1 MPNIEPVGAFFLAAG
16 VCVVLIVG
24 GAFLVDS
31 KKEEPAAEQ
40 INLHLYVD
48 PEQGCHYFL
57 SEKGGIFPR
66 LAADGL
72 PHCVPPGGYHDGG
85 DGEPVLP
92 SVPLTPPD
100 MRV

>member
-1 MPNIEPVGAFFLAAG
+1 MNKEIVTGFLLTAGASFLIAAG
-16 VCVVLIVG
+16 VVRLANG
-24 GAFLVDS
+24 G
-31 KKEEPAAEQ
+31 EEETAPQ
-40 INLHLYVD
+40 INLHLYID

-100 MRV
+100 MRA